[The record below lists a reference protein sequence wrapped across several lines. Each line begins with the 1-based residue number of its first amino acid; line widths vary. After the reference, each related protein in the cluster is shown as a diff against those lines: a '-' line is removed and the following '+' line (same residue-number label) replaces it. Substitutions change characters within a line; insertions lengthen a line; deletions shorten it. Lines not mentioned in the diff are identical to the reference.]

1 MSNGVY
7 EEVAEEDTFRSPVDR
22 PIVLA
27 GNFAELRQTHFHMG
41 IDIKP
46 QAANGRDS
54 IRSVGHGYI
63 SRIRIQPGGYGHA
76 VYLDHPNGY
85 TSVYAHLG
93 EIRTDVEQYISDWQK
108 NLQSYS
114 VDLYPSPSRFPLT
127 KGEYIGMMGNTGHSY
142 AKHLHFEI
150 RETESETPINPALF
164 GIRAKDTRPPT
175 IQSVDIHRL
184 SPALIPESERTY
196 QPIHRKGNHFTIGNG
211 KISFPAWRAGILIQA
226 YDQLDGAPNRNGV
239 YEKRMYVDDTLYFA
253 SIMNKIS
260 FDETRY
266 INSYVHYPEKQSR
279 KRTITRMYRLPGN
292 PLSVYDTI
300 LGNGS
305 IQLFKDQPRSIRIE
319 LKDVEGN
326 TTTLSFDIVRDEN
339 IKSAEP
345 FNNHHFIPYQASTQL
360 NMEGALLNLS
370 PYSMDRDYHI
380 ELRTEEPK
388 DGSKA
393 YIFGKPYHILFQR
406 AKISL
411 PIAHI
416 EVERRSKAVIL
427 YHDGNREISLGGRIE
442 GDHIVSFHNHLG
454 KFYIGFDTSA
464 PTIRARHIKPK
475 YAPGENLHFSIS
487 DNYPVSGIAKDIEYH
502 VYINDEPLIASLK
515 SMSGILTVTLP
526 PDLKS
531 GTYLLHIHVTD
542 DRNNKNQ
549 YTFTIKI

>member
-1 MSNGVY
+1 
-7 EEVAEEDTFRSPVDR
+7 
-22 PIVLA
+22 
-27 GNFAELRQTHFHMG
+27 
-41 IDIKP
+41 
-46 QAANGRDS
+46 
-54 IRSVGHGYI
+54 
-63 SRIRIQPGGYGHA
+63 
-76 VYLDHPNGY
+76 
-85 TSVYAHLG
+85 
-93 EIRTDVEQYISDWQK
+93 
-108 NLQSYS
+108 
-114 VDLYPSPSRFPLT
+114 
-127 KGEYIGMMGNTGHSY
+127 
-142 AKHLHFEI
+142 
-150 RETESETPINPALF
+150 
-164 GIRAKDTRPPT
+164 
-175 IQSVDIHRL
+175 
-184 SPALIPESERTY
+184 
-196 QPIHRKGNHFTIGNG
+196 
-211 KISFPAWRAGILIQA
+211 
-226 YDQLDGAPNRNGV
+226 
-239 YEKRMYVDDTLYFA
+239 
-253 SIMNKIS
+253 
-260 FDETRY
+260 
-266 INSYVHYPEKQSR
+266 
-279 KRTITRMYRLPGN
+279 
-292 PLSVYDTI
+292 
-300 LGNGS
+300 
-305 IQLFKDQPRSIRIE
+305 
-319 LKDVEGN
+319 
-326 TTTLSFDIVRDEN
+326 
-339 IKSAEP
+339 
-345 FNNHHFIPYQASTQL
+345 
-360 NMEGALLNLS
+360 
-370 PYSMDRDYHI
+370 MDRDYHI